1 MPTGAGVD
9 RAGNA
14 TAAGLNQIYVWFMQ
28 VPQSKPLAAGIARL
42 AVVPVTLKGATR
54 TPPDAALVL
63 GDADL
68 VILP

>member
-1 MPTGAGVD
+1 
-9 RAGNA
+9 
-14 TAAGLNQIYVWFMQ
+14 
-28 VPQSKPLAAGIARL
+28 
-42 AVVPVTLKGATR
+42 VTLKGATR

>member
-9 RAGNA
+9 RAGNP
-14 TAAGLNQIYVWFMQ
+14 TAAGLNQIYVWYME
-28 VPQSKPLAAGIARL
+28 VPQGKPLVPGIARL
-42 AVVPVTLKGATR
+42 AVVPVTLNGTTR
-54 TPPDAALVL
+54 SPPDAALVL